1 MTYSRARPY
10 KSLQKGAFGYFQL
23 ARHWRSD
30 LTKSLPFDGF
40 SFRLTR
46 MNKALRLLRKQMNA
60 RPATP
65 DARKADAMSSG
76 QSDPLSDFAEES
88 GLATQAVPKGAPEP
102 VSHVKPSAPSPLQPG
117 RPVRP
122 SVRVRWPAS
131 ATAFVALALAV
142 AGLIWVYQQLIP
154 IDAATPKLAKLNI
167 VTEPAGIDVIVNG
180 ELKGVSPLSMSL
192 AAGAQSVTLRQGT
205 DERVVP
211 LTLTAGAEVTH
222 HIEFTPRPAVVA
234 STLGGISVVT
244 DPAGAQVEVDG
255 KVRGISPLALKDLAS
270 SDHKVRVI
278 GANGSAERTVAV
290 TSGTTTAVVFALPK
304 TSAPIAGWVAV
315 AAPFDVQVSEG
326 ANIVGTGK
334 AAKIMLPAGRHTI
347 SLANAALQYESE
359 RTVDIAAGQTAT
371 VRVDAPKVPISA
383 NARPWADV
391 TIDGTNV
398 GQTPIANMPISIG
411 THEILF
417 RHPQLGERRQTVVVT
432 AKGPNRIAVDMT
444 K

>member
-1 MTYSRARPY
+1 MSA
-10 KSLQKGAFGYFQL
+10 GD
-23 ARHWRSD
+23 SD
-30 LTKSLPFDGF
+30 
-40 SFRLTR
+40 
-46 MNKALRLLRKQMNA
+46 ALSA
-60 RPATP
+60 
-65 DARKADAMSSG
+65 
-76 QSDPLSDFAEES
+76 FAEES
-88 GLATQAVPKGAPEP
+88 GLATPAAPKATPEP
-102 VSHVKPSAPSPLQPG
+102 VNHAKASPQASPLKPA
-117 RPVRP
+117 RAAVRP

-131 ATAFVALALAV
+131 ATAFIALALAV
-142 AGLIWVYQQLIP
+142 GGLIWVYQQLIP

-205 DERVVP
+205 DERVLP
-211 LTLTAGAEVTH
+211 LTLAAGAEVTH
-222 HIEFTPRPAVVA
+222 HIEFAPRPAVSA
-234 STLGGISVVT
+234 ALGGISVVT

-255 KVRGISPLALKDLAS
+255 KVRGVSPLALKDLVS

-304 TSAPIAGWVAV
+304 SSSPMAGWVAV
-315 AAPFDVQVSEG
+315 ASPFDVQVSEG

-347 SLANAALQYESE
+347 SLSNAALQYESE
-359 RTVDIAAGQTAT
+359 RTIDVAAGQTAT
-371 VRVDAPKVPISA
+371 VRVDAPKVPMSA

-391 TIDGTNV
+391 TIDGANV
-398 GQTPIANMPISIG
+398 GQTPIANLSMSIG
-411 THEILF
+411 THEIVF

-432 AKGPNRIAVDMT
+432 AKGPNRIAVDLT

>member
-1 MTYSRARPY
+1 MSA
-10 KSLQKGAFGYFQL
+10 GE
-23 ARHWRSD
+23 SD
-30 LTKSLPFDGF
+30 
-40 SFRLTR
+40 
-46 MNKALRLLRKQMNA
+46 ALSA
-60 RPATP
+60 
-65 DARKADAMSSG
+65 
-76 QSDPLSDFAEES
+76 FAEES
-88 GLATQAVPKGAPEP
+88 GLATPVAPKGTPEP
-102 VSHVKPSAPSPLQPG
+102 VNHARLAPQASPLKPA

-131 ATAFVALALAV
+131 ATAFIALALAV
-142 AGLIWVYQQLIP
+142 GGLIWVYQQLIP

-167 VTEPAGIDVIVNG
+167 VTEPAGIDVLVNG

-222 HIEFTPRPAVVA
+222 HIEFAPRPAAVTA
-234 STLGGISVVT
+234 SLGGISVVT
-244 DPAGAQVEVDG
+244 DPVGAQVEVDG
-255 KVRGISPLALKDLAS
+255 KVRGVSPLALKDLVSA
-270 SDHKVRVI
+270 DHKVRVI

-304 TSAPIAGWVAV
+304 TSSPMAGWVAV

-359 RTVDIAAGQTAT
+359 RTIDVAAGQTAT

-391 TIDGTNV
+391 TIDGANV
-398 GQTPIANMPISIG
+398 GQTPIANFSTSIG
-411 THEILF
+411 THEIVF

-432 AKGPNRIAVDMT
+432 AKGPNRIAVDLT